1 VTEGD
6 SQGDDQAKS
15 GPNGSPLRQARVRVG
30 WTQAAAMRRF
40 ARAAASLGE
49 VVPSNASLKRMFA
62 YQRAFVAI
70 YQTAAKDLGFATHGE
85 AHGLI
90 VARGSTDDSPSN
102 HQDRPAPEALVEANQ
117 ASWREVRRYLI
128 ESGIRIADQVAN
140 LYDRRWQVV
149 GVPALAPS
157 IWLPKSPVPLD
168 RIKMRWDPEP
178 TQPTITGAE
187 AEAANTLPLRVPG
200 HAFERYTS
208 AIRYISPPAL
218 FENRHSYRMTE
229 VEWGDGD
236 GEMTFGLATFFDKLD
251 VSEPLSHES
260 AVAAM
265 AGQVAWSN
273 LPFRG
278 LIADPF
284 DLAAR
289 VVNPGIATL
298 TIRRNVADGTGS
310 FFLLRRDPTQ
320 VTNGRHYSL
329 LPAGEFQPASI
340 AAASIAADLDLWR
353 NMVREYREEM
363 LGRTEHDGSGGKP
376 LDYEVWPFFR
386 DMNKAREAG
395 DLRAYALGVV
405 LDALSLNAVIAT
417 AVVINDDAFDRLFR
431 GLVSTNPEGEVV
443 GSLDGKKSIHGLP
456 FDDATVTRLIENE
469 PLGQTSAACL
479 SLAWRH
485 RFALLP

>member
-1 VTEGD
+1 
-6 SQGDDQAKS
+6 
-15 GPNGSPLRQARVRVG
+15 
-30 WTQAAAMRRF
+30 M
-40 ARAAASLGE
+40 
-49 VVPSNASLKRMFA
+49 
-62 YQRAFVAI
+62 
-70 YQTAAKDLGFATHGE
+70 
-85 AHGLI
+85 
-90 VARGSTDDSPSN
+90 
-102 HQDRPAPEALVEANQ
+102 
-117 ASWREVRRYLI
+117 
-128 ESGIRIADQVAN
+128 ADQVAW
-140 LYDRRWQVV
+140 R
-149 GVPALAPS
+149 S
-157 IWLPKSPVPLD
+157 
-168 RIKMRWDPEP
+168 
-178 TQPTITGAE
+178 
-187 AEAANTLPLRVPG
+187 
-200 HAFERYTS
+200 
-208 AIRYISPPAL
+208 
-218 FENRHSYRMTE
+218 
-229 VEWGDGD
+229 
-236 GEMTFGLATFFDKLD
+236 
-251 VSEPLSHES
+251 
-260 AVAAM
+260 
-265 AGQVAWSN
+265 

-340 AAASIAADLDLWR
+340 AAASITADLDLWR
-353 NMVREYREEM
+353 NMVREYSEEM
-363 LGRTEHDGSGGKP
+363 LGRPEHDGSGGKP

-395 DLRAYALGVV
+395 ELRAYALGVV

-431 GLVSTNPEGEVV
+431 DLVSTNPEGEVI

-456 FDDATVTRLIENE
+456 FDEPTVTRLIERE

-485 RFALLP
+485 RSTLLP